1 MLCCVVVI
9 RIVDMIDPLS
19 CNASYNCFVKVLP
32 LELWH
37 SLDSILL
44 NINIGT
50 SIVNCRIVGMLLVLV
65 LLLVLPLLE
74 VEILLDY
81 CRILNKNQLEDL
93 KITSQLLLLL
103 LLLHY

>member
-103 LLLHY
+103 LHY

>member
-50 SIVNCRIVGMLLVLV
+50 SIVNCRIVGMLLVL
-65 LLLVLPLLE
+65 
-74 VEILLDY
+74 
-81 CRILNKNQLEDL
+81 
-93 KITSQLLLLL
+93 LLLLL
-103 LLLHY
+103 DYYFITRRNFYYIEVQ